1 MKVNGEIKRS
11 NVDVKKTKKGNKDE
25 VKYNKNSDDNME
37 RQGEYTCQEAEYI
50 VMITH
55 ELYKSDASFYLP
67 FKETA
72 DIVQQKV

>member
-1 MKVNGEIKRS
+1 
-11 NVDVKKTKKGNKDE
+11 
-25 VKYNKNSDDNME
+25 ME
-37 RQGEYTCQEAEYI
+37 RQEEYTCQDGEYF